1 MFESLGYGDVIEV
14 FLWSRLEVNDD
25 GNIAGNNRFT
35 SQVDTEYNKLFN
47 SIDFLCGKEVDQNII
62 DGSAGYKVFIIQN
75 GLVGLILA
83 ISIYSYYFLKYKTY
97 RLFIVT
103 VIYLLLLT
111 QNSYPTWMCML
122 APYLLGAPL
131 PKRQLTQV

>member
-1 MFESLGYGDVIEV
+1 MIEV

-62 DGSAGYKVFIIQN
+62 DGSAVIKC
-75 GLVGLILA
+75 L
-83 ISIYSYYFLKYKTY
+83 
-97 RLFIVT
+97 LFKMVWW
-103 VIYLLLLT
+103 V
-111 QNSYPTWMCML
+111 
-122 APYLLGAPL
+122 
-131 PKRQLTQV
+131 

>member
-1 MFESLGYGDVIEV
+1 M
-14 FLWSRLEVNDD
+14 
-25 GNIAGNNRFT
+25 
-35 SQVDTEYNKLFN
+35 FN